1 MIRDELT
8 EAGVHLLTLER
19 PKVNALCVE
28 LLTELRE
35 VADRIARESPRA
47 LVVTGGPKVF
57 AAGADITEFTRD
69 KGAGPFVLAE
79 ASEVS
84 RIGRAFLDAL
94 CAVAALPCPTI
105 AAVNGF
111 ALGGGCELAMACDLR
126 VASVNA
132 RFGQPEILLGIIP
145 GGGATQRLTRLIGPA
160 HAKDLVFSGRMVD
173 AAEAH
178 SIGLVD
184 RLADGDATDA
194 ALAWAGEFA
203 SGARSALALAK
214 RAIDG
219 GLEVSQR
226 DGLELEQDL
235 FVESFATRDAAVG
248 VQSFLESGPGH
259 AGFEHR

>member
-1 MIRDELT
+1 MIRTELT
-8 EAGVHLLTLER
+8 ETGVHVVTLER

-35 VADRIARESPRA
+35 AAGRIAQESPRA
-47 LVVTGGPKVF
+47 VVLTGGPKVF

-69 KGAGPFVLAE
+69 SGAEPFGLAE
-79 ASEVS
+79 ASEVG
-84 RIGRAFLDAL
+84 RIGRAFLDGL
-94 CAVAALPCPTI
+94 GAVAALPCPTI

-126 VASVNA
+126 VASASA

-145 GGGATQRLTRLIGPA
+145 GGGGTQRLTRLVGPA
-160 HAKDLVFSGRMVD
+160 RAKDLVFSGRMVD

-184 RLADGDATDA
+184 RLAEGDAIDTALEWATAFA
-194 ALAWAGEFA
+194 AGP
-203 SGARSALALAK
+203 RSALALAK
-214 RAIDG
+214 SAIDR
-219 GLEVSQR
+219 GLEMSLS

-235 FVESFATRDAAVG
+235 FVDSFATPDATVG

-259 AGFEHR
+259 ARFER